1 MKSCILMKFSVYTIF
16 VFCSYYCRCTMNA
29 HSYLLGCCSR
39 ACLWS
44 WCRGWSW
51 WPEGWWREQWSS
63 RDHRSIQSCDSKMEY
78 SLLSPTQYHHCNG
91 YKMELLQ
98 CQALVDIEEDNI
110 LLHGTYDIGYV
121 SGGEIQL
128 NCEIMIKFLLRLWY
142 DKSEVKVSMW
152 DLKYS
157 CSVD

>member
-1 MKSCILMKFSVYTIF
+1 MKFSVYTIF
-16 VFCSYYCRCTMNA
+16 VFCSYYCTCTMNA

-44 WCRGWSW
+44 WCRRWSW

-98 CQALVDIEEDNI
+98 CQAFVDLEEDNKVHSLFTKDNRRWSPTKTGSHI
-110 LLHGTYDIGYV
+110 RAISFVISERTL
-121 SGGEIQL
+121 
-128 NCEIMIKFLLRLWY
+128 FLCMVHMTLDQGPCIRTLRFR
-142 DKSEVKVSMW
+142 
-152 DLKYS
+152 
-157 CSVD
+157 